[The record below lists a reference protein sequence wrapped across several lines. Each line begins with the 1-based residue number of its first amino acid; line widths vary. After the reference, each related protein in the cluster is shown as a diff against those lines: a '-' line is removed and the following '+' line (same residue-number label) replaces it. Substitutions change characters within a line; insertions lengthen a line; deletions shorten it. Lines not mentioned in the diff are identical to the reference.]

1 MIGAFYSVLTGPTS
15 RTRIKLDKLA
25 SADNQADQTAI

>member
-1 MIGAFYSVLTGPTS
+1 MIGAFYIVLTGPTS
-15 RTRIKLDKLA
+15 RTKIKPDKLT